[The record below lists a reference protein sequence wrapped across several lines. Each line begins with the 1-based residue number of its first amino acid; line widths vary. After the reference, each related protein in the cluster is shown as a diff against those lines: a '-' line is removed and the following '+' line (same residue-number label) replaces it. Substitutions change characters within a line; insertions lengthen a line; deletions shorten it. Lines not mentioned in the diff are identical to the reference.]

1 MIRSFL
7 DLTRPLN
14 CAIAALGVAVGAYLA
29 GGDIDTHLLLLA
41 MGAAAAIG
49 AAGNI
54 FNDVFD
60 LEIDCLNRPDRP
72 LPNGRIP
79 IPAAIVFGTIL
90 GCAGLFMAARVSVW
104 HMLIAL
110 AILVAIVIYDRWL
123 KRVAVAGNLVV
134 SLTAAAALPFGGLLG
149 EAWSA
154 TWVPTLLAFLLH
166 LAREIVK
173 DVEDMDGDRL
183 AGARTLPVLVGR
195 HRALS
200 VAIYVLFVLVSLT
213 PVPHLLG
220 WYGIG
225 YMRVVVFLDAACVAL
240 IVSLHRNP
248 FRTNLARVSGSLK
261 MLMILGIVA
270 VMLG

>member
-1 MIRSFL
+1 MIRSL
-7 DLTRPLN
+7 LELTRPLN
-14 CAIAALGVAVGAYLA
+14 CTIAAVGVAVGALLA
-29 GGDIDTHLLLLA
+29 GGDVAAASLLQA
-41 MGAAAAIG
+41 MAAAAAIG

-54 FNDVFD
+54 FNDIFD
-60 LEIDCLNRPDRP
+60 LEIDRLNRPDRP
-72 LPNGRIP
+72 LPNGRIS
-79 IPAAIVFGTIL
+79 IPVAGASGLLL
-90 GCAGLFMAARVSVW
+90 GGVGLVMAARVSLLHLLVASAI
-104 HMLIAL
+104 LL
-110 AILVAIVIYDRWL
+110 AILIYDRWL

-134 SLTAAAALPFGGLLG
+134 SLAAAAALPFGGFLG
-149 EAWSA
+149 AAWSA
-154 TWVPTLLAFLLH
+154 TWVPALFAFLLH
-166 LAREIVK
+166 LAREVVK

-183 AGARTLPVLVGR
+183 AGARTLPVRVGR

-200 VAIYVLFVLVSLT
+200 VAIYVLFTLIALT

-225 YMRVVVFLDAACVAL
+225 YMRVVVFLNAACVAL

-248 FRTNLARVSGSLK
+248 LRTNLARVSGNLK